1 MLNFFLPKVKRT
13 FKACPMLRLFFGTE
27 IYVELL
33 QGRGRCQQSVSHTGE
48 GHDPLFAIN
57 FAVGSSLADSMANYL
72 ICVEG
77 DCFVAIFS
85 ASQTTQVWDIL

>member
-1 MLNFFLPKVKRT
+1 MVNAGV
-13 FKACPMLRLFFGTE
+13 C
-27 IYVELL
+27 
-33 QGRGRCQQSVSHTGE
+33 
-48 GHDPLFAIN
+48 HDPLVAIT

-85 ASQTTQVWDIL
+85 EFQTTQVWDIL